1 MSTSPVRHGTGM
13 YRALK
18 PEAIV
23 STCERLATRIAERF
37 PASGLSKVARELL
50 ELARESAAR
59 VRELQKPNWPIR
71 AGVAAMSLI
80 LLAALLG
87 LATSIRP
94 VGGGLELID
103 VLQGVE
109 SAVNDIVF
117 LGIGIFFLVTLERRF
132 KRRSA
137 LRSLHEL
144 RSVAHVIDMH
154 QLTKDPEQLLS
165 PAMATASSPERTMTR
180 FELARYLDYSSELL
194 SITSKVAALY
204 VQHLDDPQ
212 VHSTVDGIQS
222 LTGNLSSKIWQK
234 IVIIDTVAARQ
245 GE

>member
-1 MSTSPVRHGTGM
+1 M

-18 PEAIV
+18 PGAIV
-23 STCERLATRIAERF
+23 ITCERLATRIAERF
-37 PASGLSKVARELL
+37 PESGLSKVARELL

-59 VRELQKPNWPIR
+59 LQALQKPNWPVR
-71 AGVAAMSLI
+71 AGVIAMSLI
-80 LLAALLG
+80 LFAAVVG

-94 VGGGLELID
+94 TGSGLHLVD

-132 KRRSA
+132 KRRTA
-137 LRSLHEL
+137 LRALHEL

-212 VHSTVDGIQS
+212 VLSTVDGIQS

>member
-1 MSTSPVRHGTGM
+1 MSTSSAEDRTGR

-18 PEAIV
+18 PGAIV
-23 STCERLATRIAERF
+23 VTCERLATRIAERF
-37 PASGLSKVARELL
+37 PESGLSKVARELL

-71 AGVAAMSLI
+71 VGVAAMSLI
-80 LLAALLG
+80 LLAALFG

-204 VQHLDDPQ
+204 VQDLDDPQ

-222 LTGNLSSKIWQK
+222 LTGDLSSKIWQK
-234 IVIIDTVAARQ
+234 IVIIDTIAARQ
-245 GE
+245 G